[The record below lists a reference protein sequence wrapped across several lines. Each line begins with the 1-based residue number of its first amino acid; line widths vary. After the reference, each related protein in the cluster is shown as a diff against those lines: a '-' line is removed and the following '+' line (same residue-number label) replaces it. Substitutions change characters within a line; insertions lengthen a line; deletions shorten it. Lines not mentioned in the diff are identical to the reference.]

1 MLTPPSDPERS
12 ARTATTVRTL
22 TAAGQWDAAETLVR
36 SALAVPLPAPDSAA
50 LGCALSSLL
59 ALTGRATEAMI
70 EAQAVLATF
79 DITPGLRDDATIA
92 LLWAWVGLRGNRQVD
107 QLARAILAEPGAKRG
122 EVVIAA
128 MVAFAM
134 AAWDAGRPTEA
145 LDLVAQAARKAAE
158 GPYETTHFNPQLLL
172 AARLIDCRPGRRSH
186 GDREL
191 RGICRGAGGEPVAGG
206 NRRGHARPDR
216 PGDGPARRRGGARPV
231 GLGGDECPR
240 ACRA

>member
-1 MLTPPSDPERS
+1 
-12 ARTATTVRTL
+12 
-22 TAAGQWDAAETLVR
+22 
-36 SALAVPLPAPDSAA
+36 VPLPALDSAA
-50 LGCALSSLL
+50 LRCALASLL

-79 DITPGLRDDATIA
+79 EITPGMRDDATLA
-92 LLWAWVGLRGNRQVD
+92 LLWAWLGLRGNRQVD
-107 QLARAILAEPGAKRG
+107 QLARAVLAEPGAKRG

-128 MVAFAM
+128 MVACAM

-158 GPYETTHFNPQLLL
+158 GPYETAHFNPRLLL
-172 AARLIDCRPGRRSH
+172 AARLIDVGEADRRRPGRRSH

-191 RGICRGAGGEPVAGG
+191 RGICRGVGGEPVAGG
-206 NRRGHARPDR
+206 SRRGNARQDR

-231 GLGGDECPR
+231 GLEVGGCLRTCP
-240 ACRA
+240 A